1 MKFVLSSQAT
11 KLHPVVSKMRHTDS
25 ASLAAVLLISLHLV
39 YPTLAWRDTL
49 PPVNTVTPQYQFL
62 WTMRNGDDVFCDLVV
77 HPGVDNR
84 VLCEYE

>member
-1 MKFVLSSQAT
+1 
-11 KLHPVVSKMRHTDS
+11 MRHTDS